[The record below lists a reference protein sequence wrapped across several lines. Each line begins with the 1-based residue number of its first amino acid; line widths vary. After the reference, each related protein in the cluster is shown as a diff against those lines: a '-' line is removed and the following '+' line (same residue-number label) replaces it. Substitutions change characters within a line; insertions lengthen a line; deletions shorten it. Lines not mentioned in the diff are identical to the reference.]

1 MTTNTIPRTELRS
14 TSPAAAPTGA
24 GVNGKVAGAVLL
36 TGFVITLAGSGLQTV
51 SGDFPLFSAME
62 TSSATEIGDH
72 LVAIAGARGQLVT
85 SLVLWIIG
93 IPMMAAGFALVSR
106 LGSNSTWATVSR
118 WALAA
123 GAGACIVFFSMMIGI
138 VVGLAPAHVAGENV
152 IAITR
157 ALGAAADT
165 ADQFTTILILSIGGV
180 AAVLAGRGDW
190 VPGWLTKY
198 SVFAAVAGLV
208 SLLTVAFGAYELTD
222 LPLVFMLAHP
232 VATAIVAMRRLP

>member
-1 MTTNTIPRTELRS
+1 MTTNTITRSDPGS
-14 TSPAAAPTGA
+14 TSPAGPTSA
-24 GVNGKVAGAVLL
+24 GVSGKLAGAVLL
-36 TGFVITLAGSGLQTV
+36 TGLVITVVGSALQTV
-51 SGDFPLFSAME
+51 SGEFVLFSAME
-62 TSSATEIGDH
+62 TSSATEIGEH
-72 LVAIAGARGQLVT
+72 LVDVAGARGQLVT

-106 LGSNSTWATVSR
+106 LGSNATWATVSR

-123 GAGACIVFFSMMIGI
+123 GAGACVVFFSMMIGI
-138 VVGLAPAHVAGENV
+138 VVGLAPAHVAGEDV
-152 IAITR
+152 IAVTR

-165 ADQFTTILILSIGGV
+165 ADQFTTVLILGIGGV
-180 AAVLAGRGDW
+180 AAVLAGRRDW

-208 SLLTVAFGAYELTD
+208 SLLTVAFGAYEISA

-232 VATAIVAMRRLP
+232 VATAIVAMRRWS